1 MIIISRKI
9 LVLTLYNSFLQE
21 LVKIDIKIWKQERNQ
36 KKKKKN
42 FHEENKIVK

>member
-36 KKKKKN
+36 KKKN

>member
-36 KKKKKN
+36 KKKKN